1 MLRALRAGWA
11 ERTNSCAAISV
22 ERYRNAQL
30 ISHFEWLVMS
40 STSQRKLTDQL
51 IARAFF
57 KLSSIPMEIS
67 AAVISLT
74 SVGNREI
81 RMLRGSQTDVGTT
94 ALFWLELFD
103 HSTGTS
109 IDSFR
114 CDKIEDAAPQFEYM
128 IFQAAGLNGTDPGGD
143 EKGRCDEGS

>member
-1 MLRALRAGWA
+1 M
-11 ERTNSCAAISV
+11 N
-22 ERYRNAQL
+22 
-30 ISHFEWLVMS
+30 
-40 STSQRKLTDQL
+40 STSERKLTDLL

-74 SVGNREI
+74 SVGNNEI
-81 RMLRGSQTDVGTT
+81 RMLRGSQTDADTT

-103 HSTGTS
+103 HSTGRS

-114 CDKIEDAAPQFEYM
+114 CDKIEDAAPVFEHM
-128 IFQAAGLNGTDPGGD
+128 MLQATGLNGPDPRGD
-143 EKGRCDEGS
+143 ENGCSDEGI

>member
-1 MLRALRAGWA
+1 
-11 ERTNSCAAISV
+11 
-22 ERYRNAQL
+22 
-30 ISHFEWLVMS
+30 MS

-114 CDKIEDAAPQFEYM
+114 CDKIEDAAPVFEHM
-128 IFQAAGLNGTDPGGD
+128 MLQATGLDGPDPGGN
-143 EKGRCDEGS
+143 EEGR

>member
-1 MLRALRAGWA
+1 MNN
-11 ERTNSCAAISV
+11 T
-22 ERYRNAQL
+22 
-30 ISHFEWLVMS
+30 SH
-40 STSQRKLTDQL
+40 RKATDLL

-81 RMLRGSQTDVGTT
+81 RMLRGSQTDADTT

-103 HSTGTS
+103 HGGGRS

-114 CDKIEDAAPQFEYM
+114 CDKIEDAAPIFEYM
-128 IFQAAGLNGTDPGGD
+128 MFQATGLNGSRPGGD
-143 EKGRCDEGS
+143 EKGRCDEGA